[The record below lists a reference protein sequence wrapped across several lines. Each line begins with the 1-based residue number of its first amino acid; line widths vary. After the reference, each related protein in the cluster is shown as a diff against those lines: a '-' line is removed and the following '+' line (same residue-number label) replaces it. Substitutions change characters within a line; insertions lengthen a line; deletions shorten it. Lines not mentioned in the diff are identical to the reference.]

1 MIKRVY
7 DMGGAGNKSLSVAL
21 VRIEAYAKYS
31 LGFWDFCG
39 AEVIVRAMGCHAS
52 DLSGDPLIYDA
63 KDTDAPYLKK
73 GVIVTKNIK
82 VFEKIRAH
90 LH

>member
-1 MIKRVY
+1 
-7 DMGGAGNKSLSVAL
+7 MGGAGNKSLGVAL
-21 VRIEAYAKYS
+21 GRIDVYAKYS

-39 AEVIVRAMGCHAS
+39 AEVIVRAIGCHAS

-73 GVIVTKNIK
+73 GVIVTKNSK

-90 LH
+90 IHES